1 MEIQLLLRLFS
12 NAALTRAL
20 MVAVLTTCMLTGCA
34 GTNLTA
40 TPYQPAQG
48 VGEEGYSSHR
58 LAEGKYK
65 IMYKANSATSER
77 VLKQYSQQRA
87 AEIATERDYTWYRII
102 SSETVDFSG
111 LQQQQVLTAAPE
123 EQTIDGAVTG
133 NVSTTSLPTHQQCTL
148 SGCEVV
154 NDPNPVAANQPESGA
169 KFYTITVQLGR
180 FEPVP
185 EDAIRLN

>member
-34 GTNLTA
+34 GTNLAA
-40 TPYQPAQG
+40 TPYQPARG

-87 AEIATERDYTWYRII
+87 KEIATDRDYTWYRII
-102 SSETVDFSG
+102 SSEAVDFSD
-111 LQQQQVLTAAPE
+111 LQQQQVITAAPG

-133 NVSTTSLPTHQQCTL
+133 NVSTTSLPTHQQCTV
-148 SGCEVV
+148 SGCETVSE
-154 NDPNPVAANQPESGA
+154 PIPVSASQPETGTQ
-169 KFYTITVQLGR
+169 FYTITVQLGR

-185 EDAIRLN
+185 EDAIRVK